1 MASRRMRSDGSDAEY
16 LGGPGPG
23 PEFSSRA
30 AQEIPKPKDWQAFQR
45 GCVILFQHDL
55 KDPHAQEYGRNGQK
69 QRGIDVLGRRNG
81 DPNHYV
87 GIQCRRLDRPMAKAK
102 ILADCRE
109 ALTIKAGLKEIIFAT
124 TCQSDTGMTD
134 AAVEVERELR
144 NESHDLRV
152 IVLSWSDLELKIS
165 QHQAAFA
172 FFFPAAVA
180 SSSTQSPVKIDNDSI
195 TAIAEAVARLQPSF
209 QPVIPADVVSPSDNS
224 EDPALHAKIDLLR
237 DLFRNMNLSPAAKD
251 GLLKLKSTEDL
262 STKPWARFRI
272 ETNLGSIAMSLGH
285 HAEAASLFETAN
297 EIRPTDA
304 NAIANLAVA
313 RTIQG
318 RFDEAMA
325 LAQSALV
332 ATPRSDQAVSFLLQA
347 AARSTWQGDPET
359 LIPADLIGTVHA
371 DLGLVEFL
379 RKREVSG
386 WAERTREIAA
396 KHLDLPEFKR
406 VYAIAVLELAIGGDA
421 FFGNPGTITRDDLDR
436 ATGYMLEMAKDCLDT
451 NYADHYDLFAY
462 VNNAASLLRL
472 AGRPAECEA
481 LLLRAIPIL
490 PDRPSLKQMLALSQ
504 MAQDRFDEAETTLR
518 HETDPESRLLAAEM
532 ASRRNIKEAVKI
544 VEDIDVGDSS
554 RLLELKWRILGDLAL
569 RACDFPC
576 VQTAIAGLA
585 ALPSSNVLADILQLR
600 LDAMRGVEEEDRW
613 ARLRE
618 LAGREATISDNLLR
632 YVVTEELRNQ
642 GLPDEAST
650 LIEPIA
656 DLQHLTPATRLFF
669 RCLADARRDE
679 SLRKA
684 LSSASPSV
692 ANDPETLWLIATHA
706 WNIGDLPE
714 SRRAV
719 DQLLAV
725 EPDDGSARLLQIE
738 LMLRSDDLDHLL
750 PELARPIEQLRFHR
764 LTDRFRVAALLGHFG
779 HMERAVAYAYRLFQE
794 NKGISQAWMCFSGL
808 VLHEGIDAEVSEE
821 SWKLTAVAENAAVN
835 MEFDDGEMMFIIIE
849 PDATLRRLDA
859 DSWEPDHQLS
869 LAVMGLKVGDRFT
882 NPGNSKSGTIRQIRH
897 KYLAKYHFVLT
908 HHESRFPT
916 VKAIRS
922 ISVDVSTPGGLAP
935 ILEELKARRDWVE
948 QEQSEYLKGVS
959 PLAVLAHRVG
969 CDAIDVAN
977 GLAEQNLSLKVARGN
992 EPERQGAVGAVA
1004 DNGASGCVLDLLS
1017 FWTCWKLGALGAVS
1031 DVCGPIHLAQS
1042 TMDQLQ
1048 ARREQI
1054 SHSTQTGLKSMHSR
1068 DGGMFLTE
1076 VAPEVVQGWLKD
1088 TDAAIEWVKQHAV
1101 MCPLIASETLPDELR
1116 QFVRRPAKGIFDALV
1131 IAMQK
1136 NILLV
1141 TDDLPTREIGQVFG
1155 FRRSS
1160 WLQPVFLVALNKK
1173 KIDFDTYTQWMGHLI
1188 GAGHS
1193 YIGVSSAN
1201 LICAAQIDH
1210 DAGECPGYFFREISR
1225 MIGGIVA
1232 EPISHINVVV
1242 EFLRHVWQTP
1252 STRPYRE
1259 KSTSLLLE
1267 QLTRERT
1274 NDYGRILRSVG
1285 VRVTDIPELR
1295 RYFAAWLTGHFLR
1308 IDR

>member
-1 MASRRMRSDGSDAEY
+1 
-16 LGGPGPG
+16 
-23 PEFSSRA
+23 
-30 AQEIPKPKDWQAFQR
+30 
-45 GCVILFQHDL
+45 
-55 KDPHAQEYGRNGQK
+55 
-69 QRGIDVLGRRNG
+69 
-81 DPNHYV
+81 
-87 GIQCRRLDRPMAKAK
+87 
-102 ILADCRE
+102 
-109 ALTIKAGLKEIIFAT
+109 
-124 TCQSDTGMTD
+124 MTD

-144 NESHDLRV
+144 DEGHDLRV
-152 IVLSWSDLELKIS
+152 VVLSWSDLELKIS
-165 QHQAAFA
+165 QHQAAIA
-172 FFFPAAVA
+172 FFFPGAVA

-209 QPVIPADVVSPSDNS
+209 QPVIPADVVSPSNNS

-237 DLFRNMNLSPAAKD
+237 DLFRNMNLAPTAKE

-262 STKPWARFRI
+262 SAKPWARFRI

-285 HAEAASLFETAN
+285 HLEAASLFETAY

-318 RFDEAMA
+318 RFDEAMV
-325 LAQSALV
+325 LAQSAL
-332 ATPRSDQAVSFLLQA
+332 ATTPKSDQAVSFLLQA
-347 AARSTWQGDPET
+347 AARSAWQGDPES
-359 LIPADLIGTVHA
+359 LIPADLKGTVHA

-379 RKREVSG
+379 RRREVSG

-396 KHLDLPEFKR
+396 KHPDLPDFKR
-406 VYAIAVLELAIGGDA
+406 VYALAVLELAIGGDA
-421 FFGNPGTITRDDLDR
+421 FFGNPGTVTRDDLNR
-436 ATGYMLEMAKDCLDT
+436 AADDMLELAKSCLDI
-451 NYADHYDLFAY
+451 NYADQYDLFAY

-472 AGRPAECEA
+472 TGRQAECEA
-481 LLLRAIPIL
+481 LLLRAIPVL
-490 PDRPSLKQMLALSQ
+490 PDRPSLKQLLALSQ
-504 MAQDRFDEAETTLR
+504 LAQDRFEEAEATLR

-532 ASRRNIKEAVKI
+532 ASRRDLKEAIEI
-544 VEDIDVGDSS
+544 VENIDVGDSP

-569 RACDFPC
+569 RACDFSR
-576 VQTAIAGLA
+576 VQTAVAGLA
-585 ALPSSNVLADILQLR
+585 SIPSGKVLADILQLR
-600 LDAMRGVEEEDRW
+600 LDAIRGVDEEDRW

-618 LAGREATISDNLLR
+618 LAECETVVANNLLR
-632 YVVTEELRNQ
+632 YIVAEELRNQ
-642 GLPDEAST
+642 GLPDEAAT

-656 DLQHLTPATRLFF
+656 DLKHLTPATTLFF

-679 SLRKA
+679 ALRKA

-692 ANDPETLWLIATHA
+692 ADDPETLWLIATHA

-719 DQLLAV
+719 DRLLAV
-725 EPDDGSARLLQIE
+725 EPDDGSARLLKIE
-738 LMLRSDDLDHLL
+738 LLLRSDDLDHLL
-750 PELARPIEQLRFHR
+750 PELARPIEHLRFHR
-764 LTDRFRVAALLGHFG
+764 LTDRFRVAALLGYFG

-794 NKGISQAWMCFSGL
+794 NKGISQAWMCFSAL
-808 VLHEGIDAEVSEE
+808 VLHEGIDAKVSEE
-821 SWKLTAVAENAAVN
+821 SWKMAAVAENAAVD
-835 MEFDDGEMMFIIIE
+835 MEFDDGEKLFIIIE
-849 PDATLRRLDA
+849 PDAALRRLDS

-869 LAVMGLKVGDRFT
+869 LAIAGLKVGDHFT
-882 NPGNSKSGTIRQIRH
+882 NPGNSKSGTVRQIRH
-897 KYLAKYHFVLT
+897 KYLAKYHFILT

-922 ISVDVSTPGGLAP
+922 IPVDVSTPGGLAP

-948 QEQSEYLKGVS
+948 QAQSEYLKGAS
-959 PLAVLAHRVG
+959 PLAVLAHRIG

-992 EPERQGAVGAVA
+992 EPERCGAVGAITG
-1004 DNGASGCVLDLLS
+1004 NGAAGCVLDLLS
-1017 FWTCWKLGALGAVS
+1017 FWTCWKLSALGAVS

-1054 SHSTQTGLKSMHSR
+1054 NRSAQTGSKSMQAR
-1068 DGGMFLTE
+1068 DGRIVLSE
-1076 VAPEVVQGWLKD
+1076 VAPEVVQSWLKD
-1088 TDAAIEWVKQHAV
+1088 TDAAIEWIKQHAV
-1101 MCPLIASETLPDELR
+1101 LCPLIASDNLPEELR
-1116 QFVRRPAKGIFDALV
+1116 QIVRRSTKGIFDALV
-1131 IAMQK
+1131 IAMEK
-1136 NILLV
+1136 NLLLV
-1141 TDDLPTREIGQVFG
+1141 SDDLPTRDIGQVFG
-1155 FRRSS
+1155 YKRSS

-1188 GAGHS
+1188 GAGHG

-1210 DAGECPGYFFREISR
+1210 EAGECPGYFFREISR

-1252 STRPYRE
+1252 LTRLYRE

-1267 QLTRERT
+1267 QLVRERT
-1274 NDYGRILRSVG
+1274 NDYGRILRGVG
-1285 VRVTDIPELR
+1285 VRVMDIPELR

-1308 IDR
+1308 IDQ